1 MTSGTAQRDA
11 LLALIGAIYDAS
23 LQPSKWPQVVAETA
37 SLMGSERALMLTPF
51 HQPDDGGIYFPH
63 GIPETFMQQY
73 ASRYI
78 EHDVWAQRGIEKG
91 AYVEG
96 NVFLDRDLLSPQ
108 EMLESV
114 FYREFLS
121 KMDILRLCSG
131 VVFGQNSSV
140 PMLTNLAFF
149 RGVREPEFDDANR
162 DFLRLAVPHFS
173 RALGIHVRLRDAEL
187 RSALS
192 LAALDRLA
200 SGVILIGSQGK
211 VLHMNRRAN
220 QIVSANDGL
229 RVDKHLDNMVL
240 TAGKSTETRA
250 LHSSIELALHPDT
263 IEVPHFSR
271 GVRVT
276 RSSGHPAYILNPAPL
291 PRDNE
296 FGSARDRAHVIVF
309 IADPSAPIVL
319 DAALLKK
326 LYGLTAAETR
336 VAECMCAG
344 NSTIHAAKAMK
355 LAESTVRTQLKSI
368 FAKTGMHRQ
377 SELVKLLISV
387 ASTQ

>member
-11 LLALIGAIYDAS
+11 LLALIGAIYDAA
-23 LQPSKWPQVVAETA
+23 LQPSRWPQVIAETA
-37 SLMGSERALMLTPF
+37 SLMGSTRALMLTPF
-51 HQPDDGGIYFPH
+51 NGPDNGGIYFPH
-63 GIPETFMQQY
+63 GISETFMQQY

-78 EHDVWAQRGIEKG
+78 KHDIWAQRGMQQG
-91 AYVEG
+91 VYVEG
-96 NVFLDRDLLSPQ
+96 NVLLSRDLLPLQ

-131 VVFGQNSSV
+131 VIFGQDSAV
-140 PMLTNLAFF
+140 PMPTNLAFF
-149 RGVREPEFDDANR
+149 RGIREPEFDDDNR

-187 RSALS
+187 RSALG

-200 SGVILIGSQGK
+200 SGVILIGSQGR
-211 VLHMNRRAN
+211 VLHMNSRAN
-220 QIVSANDGL
+220 QIISANDGL
-229 RVDKHLDNMVL
+229 RVDGHLGSMML
-240 TAGKSTETRA
+240 TAGRSSETRA
-250 LHSSIELALHPDT
+250 LHSAIELALHPDT

-271 GVRVT
+271 GVRIT
-276 RSSGHPAYILNPAPL
+276 RTSGHPAYVLNPAPL
-291 PRDNE
+291 PPENE

-309 IADPSAPIVL
+309 IVDPGAPIAL

-326 LYGLTAAETR
+326 LYGLTAAEVR
-336 VAECMCAG
+336 VAERMCAG
-344 NSTIHAAKAMK
+344 NSTLQAAKAMET
-355 LAESTVRTQLKSI
+355 AGSTVRTQLKSV
-368 FAKTGMHRQ
+368 FAKTATRRQ
-377 SELVKLLISV
+377 SELVKLLISI